1 MNYHVPVLLEESLN
15 FLVSNRSGYY
25 YDGTVGFGGH
35 STELLKRLDNKAT
48 LVATDKDINA
58 FEHCK
63 ELFNND
69 SRVKIYHSSFIYIDE
84 ISNIEFIENYDGI
97 LADLGVSSFQLD
109 DVESGFTYK
118 EETPLDLRM
127 NKSEGV
133 PASKIVNSFDET
145 RLANIIYEFGEE
157 KRSRQIARR
166 IIESRKK
173 QRINKTTDLKKI
185 IEEITPE
192 RQLNKTLSRVFQA
205 LRIYVN
211 DELGELKIFL
221 EKSVDRLN
229 VGGRIAIIT
238 FHSLEDRIVKDFF
251 KEEAKDC
258 ICPPS
263 VPVCV
268 CNKTP
273 RLKVLTKKPV
283 IPSDDEISR
292 NKRSRSAKLRVAER
306 I

>member
-15 FLVSNRSGYY
+15 FLVSNRSGNY

-35 STELLKRLDNKAT
+35 STELLKRLDNNAT

-58 FEHCK
+58 FSHCK
-63 ELFNND
+63 ELFKD
-69 SRVKIYHSSFIYIDE
+69 DTRVKLYHSSFINIDE

-109 DVESGFTYK
+109 DVDSGFTYK
-118 EETPLDLRM
+118 EETTLDLRM
-127 NKSEGV
+127 DKSEGV

-211 DELGELKIFL
+211 DELGELKVFL
-221 EKSVDRLN
+221 DKSVNRLN
-229 VGGRIAIIT
+229 TGGRIAIIT

-251 KEEAKDC
+251 REEAKDC
-258 ICPPS
+258 ICPPAA
-263 VPVCV
+263 PVCV
-268 CNKTP
+268 CNKEP
-273 RLKVLTKKPV
+273 RLKVITKKPV

-292 NKRSRSAKLRVAER
+292 NKRSRSAKLRIAEK

>member
-15 FLVSNRSGYY
+15 FLVSNRSGNY

-35 STELLKRLDNKAT
+35 STELLKRLDNNAT

-58 FEHCK
+58 FSHCK
-63 ELFNND
+63 ELFKD
-69 SRVKIYHSSFIYIDE
+69 DTRVKLYHSSFINIDE

-109 DVESGFTYK
+109 DVDSGFTYK
-118 EETPLDLRM
+118 EETTLDLRM

-166 IIESRKK
+166 IVESRKK

-211 DELGELKIFL
+211 DELGELKVFL
-221 EKSVDRLN
+221 DKSVNRLN
-229 VGGRIAIIT
+229 TGGRIAVIT

-268 CNKTP
+268 CNKEP
-273 RLKVLTKKPV
+273 RLKVITRKPV

-292 NKRSRSAKLRVAER
+292 NKRSRSAKLRIAEK